1 MKIKLGVFF
10 GGRSVEH
17 EVSII
22 SAIQAINNL
31 NKEKYDVIP
40 IYITRENEMYVGEK
54 IAKVEEYKNL
64 KKLIEESQRVILV
77 PNKDRVDIV
86 KYPLKKFGKNEY
98 DYIDIAFPIVHGTN
112 VEDGTLQGYFKTLG
126 IPFVGPDVLSSAIGM
141 DKYVMKTV
149 LKDNNIP
156 VLDCLRFNM
165 NEYTT
170 NCDGIIKKV
179 EDKIDYPVIVK
190 PINLGSSVGIKVA
203 RNKEELQEAVDYA
216 FQFAMNIL
224 IEKAITN
231 LKEINCS
238 VVGDYEEANA
248 SECEEPIS
256 TDEILSY
263 EDKYIGGSKKTGS
276 KGMASLQR
284 KIPADISKETRDK
297 IRKLAVDTFKVLG
310 CNGVSRIDFIM
321 DYKTNEIWVNEI
333 NTIPGSLSFYLWEP
347 INVKYSELLDKV
359 ISSALK
365 RDREEKSITYSF
377 DTKILEGI
385 NLNGLKGSK
394 GTKGV

>member
-64 KKLIEESQRVILV
+64 KNLLSESQRVILV

-203 RNKEELQEAVDYA
+203 KNKEELQEAVDYA

>member
-31 NKEKYDVIP
+31 NKEKYDIIP
-40 IYITRENEMYVGEK
+40 IYITKKNEMYVGEK
-54 IAKVEEYKNL
+54 IDKIDEYKNIN
-64 KKLIEESQRVILV
+64 KLLEESQRVILV
-77 PNKDRVDIV
+77 PNGDKVDIV
-86 KYPLKKFGKNEY
+86 KYPFKKFGKNEY
-98 DYIDIAFPIVHGTN
+98 DYIDLAFPIVHGTN
-112 VEDGTLQGYFKTLG
+112 VEDGALQGYFKTLG

-156 VLDCLRFNM
+156 VLDCLRFDM
-165 NEYTT
+165 SVYTT
-170 NCDGIIKKV
+170 NCEKIIEDV
-179 EDKIDYPVIVK
+179 ESNIEYPVIVK

-203 RNKEELQEAVDYA
+203 RNREELQEAIDYA
-216 FQFAMNIL
+216 FQYAMNIL

-238 VVGDYEEANA
+238 VVGDYEIAEA
-248 SECEEPIS
+248 SECEEPVN

-263 EDKYIGGSKKTGS
+263 EDKYIGGSKGEGS
-276 KGMASLQR
+276 KGMASLKR
-284 KIPADISKETRDK
+284 KIPADISSETREK

-347 INVKYSELLDKV
+347 MGIKYPELLEKM
-359 ISSALK
+359 IQNALK
-365 RDREEKSITYSF
+365 RDREEKSITYDF
-377 DTKILEGI
+377 ETKILEGI
-385 NLNGLKGSK
+385 NLNGIKGSK
-394 GTKGV
+394 GSKV

>member
-170 NCDGIIKKV
+170 NCDGIIKIV

-203 RNKEELQEAVDYA
+203 KNKEELQEAVDYA

-359 ISSALK
+359 ISFALK

>member
-1 MKIKLGVFF
+1 MKIKIGVFF

-31 NKEKYDVIP
+31 DKEKYDVIP
-40 IYITRENEMYVGEK
+40 VYITKENEMYVGEK
-54 IAKVEEYKNL
+54 IGNIDEYKNI
-64 KKLIEESQRVILV
+64 KKLLGKSQRIILV
-77 PNKDRVDIV
+77 PNGEKVELI
-86 KYPLKKFGKNEY
+86 KYPFKKLGKSEY
-98 DYIDIAFPIVHGTN
+98 DYIDLAFPIVHGTN

-126 IPFVGPDVLSSAIGM
+126 IPFVGPDVLSSAVGM
-141 DKYVMKTV
+141 DKYVMKTI

-156 VLDCLRFNM
+156 VLDCLRFDTKD
-165 NEYTT
+165 YTS
-170 NCDGIIKKV
+170 NCKKIISDV
-179 EDKIDYPVIVK
+179 EGKFEYPVIVK

-203 RNKEELQEAVDYA
+203 KNSEELQEAIDYA
-216 FQFAMNIL
+216 FQYAMNIL

-238 VVGDYEEANA
+238 VIGDYEETLA
-248 SECEEPIS
+248 SECEEPVS

-263 EDKYIGGSKKTGS
+263 EDKYIGGSKDFGS
-276 KGMASLQR
+276 KGMATLKR
-284 KIPADISKETRDK
+284 KLPAEISEDTREK
-297 IRKLAVDTFKVLG
+297 IRNMAVSTFKALG
-310 CNGVSRIDFIM
+310 CNGVSRIDFII
-321 DYKTNEIWVNEI
+321 DTKTNEIFVNEI

-347 INVKYSELLDKV
+347 VGVKYPELLDRMIIK
-359 ISSALK
+359 ALK

-385 NLNGLKGSK
+385 SLNGLKGSK
-394 GTKGV
+394 GTKV